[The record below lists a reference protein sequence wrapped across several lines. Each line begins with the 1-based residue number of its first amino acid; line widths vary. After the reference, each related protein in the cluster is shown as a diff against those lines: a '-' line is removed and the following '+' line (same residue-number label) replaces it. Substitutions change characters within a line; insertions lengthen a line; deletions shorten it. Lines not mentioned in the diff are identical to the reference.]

1 MEAPTKRRLA
11 RVAGRL
17 VSQRVRGL
25 PPVAGRRVH
34 TLILGSMPGIASLEA
49 QEYYGHP
56 RNAFWDV
63 AQAVEI
69 PRSLHYRRRC
79 ARLKHLGFAL
89 WDVLAECE
97 RAGSLDQA
105 IRAPEAND
113 LGGFARRASLERIW
127 FNGQAARRWFDRL
140 VAPAFVAVSPHVAL
154 RTFPSTSP
162 AHTSPEKYGVWRS
175 ALLQAVEESR
185 GRTPAEILAG
195 RFGVR

>member
-1 MEAPTKRRLA
+1 
-11 RVAGRL
+11 
-17 VSQRVRGL
+17 
-25 PPVAGRRVH
+25 
-34 TLILGSMPGIASLEA
+34 MPGIASLEA

-63 AQAVEI
+63 AEVLEI
-69 PRSLHYRRRC
+69 PRGLPYRRRC

-113 LGGFARRASLERIW
+113 LGRFARRASLERVW
-127 FNGQAARRWFDRL
+127 FNGQASRRWFDRL
-140 VAPAFVAVSPHVAL
+140 VAPGFEAAAPDVTL

-162 AHTSPEKYGVWRS
+162 AHTSKEKYEVWRR
-175 ALLQAVEESR
+175 AMLEAVQASR
-185 GRTPAEILAG
+185 GQTPAGVLRD
-195 RFGVR
+195 RFGEG